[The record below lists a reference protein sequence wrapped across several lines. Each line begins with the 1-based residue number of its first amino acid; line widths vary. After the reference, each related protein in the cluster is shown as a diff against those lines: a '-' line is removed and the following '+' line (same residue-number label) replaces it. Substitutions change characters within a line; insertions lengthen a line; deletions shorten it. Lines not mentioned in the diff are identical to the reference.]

1 MCRYEC
7 IRAHGEEFSWE
18 KIGRQV
24 AIDVLK
30 GLQYLQ
36 KKRIRHGDIKT
47 GNVFIDKKNRAKLGD
62 FGTLRQLTAFEDD
75 DMLRRKGKATALN
88 TCTWDYVGQYTPGY
102 EAPEVAQ
109 NMAVCKQ
116 AYLC

>member
-7 IRAHGEEFSWE
+7 IRDHGEEFSWA
-18 KIGRQV
+18 KAGRQV
-24 AIDVLK
+24 AVDVLK

-36 KKRIRHGDIKT
+36 KNRFRHGDIKT

-62 FGTLRQLTAFEDD
+62 FGTLSQLAAIEDD
-75 DMLRRKGKATALN
+75 GTQRRKATALD
-88 TCTWDYVGQYTPGY
+88 TCTWDHVGQYTPGY